1 LPKTEIQFYALFT
14 PTSSEPANAIRAA
27 HGDINLITLLMGA
40 QGKDYKFKI
49 TNGDWID
56 AIAEPDELVINVGD
70 VLSRQPIIIK
80 VYYSQVLN
88 PPREL

>member
-1 LPKTEIQFYALFT
+1 MLFVLL
-14 PTSSEPANAIRAA
+14 
-27 HGDINLITLLMGA
+27 HGDINLITLLMVRKE
-40 QGKDYKFKI
+40 KDYKFKI

-80 VYYSQVLN
+80 VYYSPSGRN